1 MPEVFVGIGSNVEPG
16 KHLAQAVDLLR
27 TRFGG
32 LRLSPVYRNR
42 AVSFQG
48 DDFLN
53 AVASFDTALDVAE
66 LNDTLDAIEIQCGR
80 KRGAA
85 RFAPRT
91 LDLDLL
97 LYGDMVDEAQRL
109 PRREILEY
117 AFVLKPLVDLAGGYR
132 HPLTK
137 RTYAEHWAGFAGE
150 RGGLT
155 SVSLPASS
163 S

>member
-1 MPEVFVGIGSNVEPG
+1 MVEVFVGIGSNVQPEM
-16 KHLAQAVDLLR
+16 HLAQAVGLLR
-27 TRFGG
+27 TRFKG

-42 AVSFQG
+42 AVGFQG

-53 AVASFDTALDVAE
+53 AVAGFDTGLGVAE

-97 LYGDMVDEAQRL
+97 LYGDVVDEAQRL

-117 AFVLKPLVDLAGGYR
+117 AFVLKPLVDLAPDRR
-132 HPLTK
+132 HPVTGMS
-137 RTYAEHWAGFAGE
+137 YAGHWSGFAGE
-150 RGGLT
+150 RDGLRP
-155 SVSLPASS
+155 VSLPVSS
-163 S
+163 G